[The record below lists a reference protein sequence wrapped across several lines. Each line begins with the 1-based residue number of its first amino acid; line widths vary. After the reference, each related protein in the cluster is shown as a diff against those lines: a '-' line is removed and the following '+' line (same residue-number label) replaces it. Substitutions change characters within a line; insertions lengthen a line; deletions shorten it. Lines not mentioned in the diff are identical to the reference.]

1 MKYEIFI
8 GLCGVLLLEAA
19 FVAQQITPDS
29 HSEIAFILLS
39 LIAMPVA
46 ATLATIAI
54 LLNVIR
60 R

>member
-1 MKYEIFI
+1 MRYEIFI
-8 GLCGVLLLEAA
+8 GLCSVLLLEAA
-19 FVAQQITPDS
+19 FVAQQITPAA
-29 HSEIAFILLS
+29 HYEIAFVLLS